1 VDVLCDRVHYS
12 SHCDPRYR
20 YIFTHAYGCMPLC
33 DMGIYA
39 GFTEPVGTGPVRPVP
54 GGTGPARYMNRSG
67 SHSKTVPVI

>member
-20 YIFTHAYGCMPLC
+20 YIFTHAYGCMPLR

-39 GFTEPVGTGPVRPVP
+39 GFTEPVGTGPV
-54 GGTGPARYMNRSG
+54 GPDR
-67 SHSKTVPVI
+67 